1 MFDVHFLANS
11 RCETA
16 PKWHGFLMIKP
27 AAFQASGAA
36 SMKLHQVKVS
46 FWINPVVFLAGGWA
60 YVKPFASR
68 NKNEIKI

>member
-1 MFDVHFLANS
+1 
-11 RCETA
+11 
-16 PKWHGFLMIKP
+16 LMIKL

-36 SMKLHQVKVS
+36 SMKLHQAKVS

-68 NKNEIKI
+68 NKNEIEI